1 MKKITITIS
10 GVAGSGKTMIQQWL
24 AEQLSQKFKQVNIDW
39 GIDDNPVRD
48 SEILERFMND
58 SSDNTEIIIKTQNLL
73 HELDEFGFRIKK

>member
-1 MKKITITIS
+1 
-10 GVAGSGKTMIQQWL
+10 MIQQWL
-24 AEQLSQKFKQVNIDW
+24 AEQLSQKFKRVNIDW

-58 SSDNTEIIIKTQNLL
+58 SSDNTEITIKTQNLL